1 MMTHTFKA
9 IVVED
14 EALIRRGI
22 TRKVH
27 ELNKAIKVVGEAIN
41 GKEALT
47 LVEELLPDLVLTDI
61 RMPMM
66 DGLELAKQLFFG
78 YPHIKVVII
87 SGHHEF
93 EYARQ
98 AITYQVN
105 EYLLKP
111 IVNEDLRTTLSR
123 IELQLNDEL
132 ESLAHVANS
141 LAGYDPEDL
150 IQTIKLYMKNHYHE
164 NLSLKEIAIQLNFST
179 DYLSKVFKK
188 HTGETPIKYLTRLRI
203 NEAKRLLTT
212 NLNIDIKTIG
222 KLVGY
227 PDPHY
232 FSRVFKNNTD
242 CYPSE
247 YREK

>member
-1 MMTHTFKA
+1 MTTKFKA

-14 EALIRRGI
+14 EALIRRNI
-22 TRKVH
+22 TKKVH
-27 ELNKAIKVVGEAIN
+27 ELNETIQVVGEAMN

-47 LVEELLPDLVLTDI
+47 LIEEHLPDLVITDI

-98 AITYQVN
+98 AIAFQVN

-111 IVNEDLRTTLSR
+111 IVNEELGATLSR
-123 IELQLNDEL
+123 IELQLKNDL

-141 LAGYDPEDL
+141 LAGHDIENL
-150 IQTIKLYMKNHYHE
+150 IQTIKLYIKNHFHE
-164 NLSLKEIAIQLNFST
+164 DLTLKEIAAQLNFTT

-212 NLNIDIKTIG
+212 NVNMDIKTVG

-227 PDPHY
+227 PDQHY

-242 CYPSE
+242 YYPSE
-247 YREK
+247 YRER

>member
-1 MMTHTFKA
+1 MTTKFKA

-14 EALIRRGI
+14 EALIRRSI
-22 TRKVH
+22 TKKVH
-27 ELNKAIKVVGEAIN
+27 ELNETIQVVGEAMN
-41 GKEALT
+41 GREALT
-47 LVEELLPDLVLTDI
+47 LIEEHLPDLVLTDI

-98 AITYQVN
+98 AIAFQVN

-111 IVNEDLRTTLSR
+111 IVNEELGATLSR
-123 IELQLNDEL
+123 IELQLKNDL
-132 ESLAHVANS
+132 ESLAHVVNS
-141 LAGYDPEDL
+141 LAGYDPEEL
-150 IQTIKLYMKNHYHE
+150 IETIKLYIKNHFHE
-164 NLSLKEIAIQLNFST
+164 DLSLKDIAAQLNFST

-212 NLNIDIKTIG
+212 NVNMDIKTVG

-227 PDPHY
+227 PDQHY

-242 CYPSE
+242 YYPSE
-247 YREK
+247 YRER